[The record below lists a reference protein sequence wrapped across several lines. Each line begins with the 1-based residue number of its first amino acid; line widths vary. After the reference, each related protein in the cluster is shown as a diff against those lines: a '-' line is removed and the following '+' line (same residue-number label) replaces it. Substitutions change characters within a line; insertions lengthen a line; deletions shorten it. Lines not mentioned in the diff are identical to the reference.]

1 MAMVQNDGANQNPDD
16 DDLEDENSRKR
27 TKLQEVEDKSVA
39 HMATNDA
46 STESEN
52 NDDEDKNDED

>member
-1 MAMVQNDGANQNPDD
+1 
-16 DDLEDENSRKR
+16 
-27 TKLQEVEDKSVA
+27 LQEVEDKSVA